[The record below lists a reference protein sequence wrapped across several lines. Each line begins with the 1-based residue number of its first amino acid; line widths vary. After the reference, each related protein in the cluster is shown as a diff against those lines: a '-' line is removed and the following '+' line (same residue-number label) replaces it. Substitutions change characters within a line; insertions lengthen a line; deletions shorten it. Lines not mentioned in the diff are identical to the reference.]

1 MEYNLQ
7 NAFSEIC
14 EILNLMEKQ
23 YVDKVP
29 KKIKELFENEK
40 NNEYKCKI
48 DINVPLENQKLQKE
62 TLTILAILYINYWY
76 ENEEERQELIKN
88 FDNVDKQ
95 NEERYS
101 IDNIFKQKNKNIGI
115 IEEKSL
121 VEYKENFLLKLINK
135 LKRLFIRKD
144 RA

>member
-1 MEYNLQ
+1 MENSLKKSY
-7 NAFSEIC
+7 SEVY
-14 EILNLMEKQ
+14 EILNLMEKK
-23 YVDKVP
+23 YIDKVP
-29 KKIKELFENEK
+29 QKVKQLFETEK
-40 NNEYKCKI
+40 NNDYKCII
-48 DINVPLENQKLQKE
+48 DINKPLEEQNLQKE

-101 IDNIFKQKNKNIGI
+101 IDNIFKQKNKDIGI

-121 VEYKENFLLKLINK
+121 VEYKENFLVKLINK

-144 RA
+144 RT